1 MKIFT
6 QWIEEQHGTDND
18 KEVAV
23 EVALTFTKMTPEI
36 QQLIQGISQLHKNIF
51 KKENGYTTKHID
63 NKGKVKDINEAH
75 RTSNT
80 RPTKQLWNTTLQ

>member
-6 QWIEEQHGTDND
+6 QWIEEQHGTDNN

-23 EVALTFTKMTPEI
+23 EVELTFTKMTPEI

-63 NKGKVKDINEAH
+63 NKGKVKDINEAYGI
-75 RTSNT
+75 SKSGN
-80 RPTKQLWNTTLQ
+80 PVQLWKTII

>member
-23 EVALTFTKMTPEI
+23 EVALTFKKMTPEI

-63 NKGKVKDINEAH
+63 NKGKVKNINE
-75 RTSNT
+75 TYGISKSGS
-80 RPTKQLWNTTLQ
+80 PVQLWKTII